1 MMTHPDQLFEVAKEK
16 VERYQQ
22 ETRLANEQACR
33 MRHWLAERVRKL
45 ADRLDV
51 EYPSTELIVGKQP

>member
-22 ETRLANEQACR
+22 ETRLANEQACWV
-33 MRHWLAERVRKL
+33 RHWLAERVRRL

-51 EYPSTELIVGKQP
+51 EYSERELVVRNQ

>member
-16 VERYQQ
+16 VEQYQR

-33 MRHWLAERVRKL
+33 MRHWLAEKVRRL

-51 EYPSTELIVGKQP
+51 EYSGSEFVVRNH